1 MPIVNIFDKEN
12 NKIGQVNLNDGV
24 FGCEINPNL
33 LHSVV
38 RMHLLNQRQ
47 GTACTKTRG
56 EVRGGGKKPWK
67 QKHTGRA
74 RVGSIRSPLWVGG
87 GTIFGPRP
95 RDWSRTIPG
104 KVKRKALFNAL
115 SSKVKENK
123 LLVLDSISFPEVK
136 TKLAADM
143 LSRFNIKN
151 ALLVLDKKDENVLK
165 SFRNI
170 KIVDVLP
177 FESLNVYD
185 VMRRDTLICTKNS
198 VEKIQEYFG
207 D

>member
-1 MPIVNIFDKEN
+1 METMEVRVIHPQLKDDIFGLKTR
-12 NKIGQVNLNDGV
+12 
-24 FGCEINPNL
+24 PHL
-33 LHSVV
+33 LHQVV
-38 RMHLLNQRQ
+38 AMQLSNRRA
-47 GTACTKTRG
+47 GTAATKTKG
-56 EVRGGGKKPWK
+56 FVRGGGKKPWK
-67 QKHTGRA
+67 QKGTGRA

-151 ALLVLDKKDENVLK
+151 ALLVLDKKDE
-165 SFRNI
+165 
-170 KIVDVLP
+170 
-177 FESLNVYD
+177 
-185 VMRRDTLICTKNS
+185 
-198 VEKIQEYFG
+198 
-207 D
+207 